1 MPVPR
6 ATPRDDAPPKQAM
19 PARPAIRVLIV
30 DDSVVVRRILAKVL
44 GHDSRFAVA
53 GAVSTGDQALAF
65 AHKPPVDLVLLD
77 MQMPGLDGLTVLP
90 QLLERGTATQVVL
103 LSATCREGSETAL
116 QALAMGASDVVAKP
130 SAGHFS
136 DMFVE
141 HLLDRLAHLVPSA
154 ERSRAP
160 EPADQASTRLRP
172 PGTLVQAL
180 GIGALGMKLWS
191 EGNLPRYRTLSESP
205 APVIPGAIHVVPDA
219 GMKLAD
225 WDALLH
231 ALGLQVVGGPND
243 VGAYTVVPRDPGATE
258 QHVLQR
264 LRAAHGIRLAEPVT
278 TTP

>member
-1 MPVPR
+1 MMFQTHSGGDCARAWEAMPWVLQGSAPR
-6 ATPRDDAPPKQAM
+6 EQGEALMSHLVHCEACRAEFARQSRLQLALSLPSDIPLDANVGLKRLLGRLDAPAPQET
-19 PARPAIRVLIV
+19 PAR
-30 DDSVVVRRILAKVL
+30 AKTGWLTRALVA
-44 GHDSRFAVA
+44 AV
-53 GAVSTGDQALAF
+53 
-65 AHKPPVDLVLLD
+65 
-77 MQMPGLDGLTVLP
+77 
-90 QLLERGTATQVVL
+90 
-103 LSATCREGSETAL
+103 
-116 QALAMGASDVVAKP
+116 
-130 SAGHFS
+130 
-136 DMFVE
+136 
-141 HLLDRLAHLVPSA
+141 
-154 ERSRAP
+154 
-160 EPADQASTRLRP
+160 
-172 PGTLVQAL
+172 LVQAL

-258 QHVLQR
+258 QHVLQQ